1 MRAGAYILI
10 DEVEAAITRHEG
22 CNLLAVLDKLST
34 HALTDSRV
42 GLLGLDAAAQKKH
55 ERVSV
60 WPLTQTTENA
70 GAGASG
76 C

>member
-1 MRAGAYILI
+1 VRAGAYVLI

-42 GLLGLDAAAQKKH
+42 GLLGLDAAAQKNTR
-55 ERVSV
+55 ESAFG
-60 WPLTQTTENA
+60 P
-70 GAGASG
+70 
-76 C
+76 